1 MRCFHVE
8 TVYPRGSLSTN
19 MPQPL
24 KSLNFTKKI
33 SRKPRKMAL
42 NIPDSV
48 ISSSLQNP
56 PFFADKTHMLKVA
69 NLLKTF
75 KKSNAVDHLSFEV
88 MPGEVLGLLGPNGA
102 GKTTTLRAIA
112 GVMSFDKGEIAID
125 NHSIVNSAIEAK
137 RRMAYLPDQSTFFD
151 NLTCW
156 EHVRFVAS
164 VYKVEDYENKG
175 RALFDRLELTEKINE
190 FPSELSKGMRQ
201 RLGLICALLHSPKLL
216 LLDEPMTG
224 LDPKG
229 IRTVH
234 EIIKEISA
242 AGGSVILSS
251 HLLSILE
258 EVCTKVLVM
267 DHGKSKL
274 YGTVEE
280 IRSKV
285 RELGKHAS
293 LEDMFFHATKD
304 AA

>member
-1 MRCFHVE
+1 
-8 TVYPRGSLSTN
+8 
-19 MPQPL
+19 
-24 KSLNFTKKI
+24 
-33 SRKPRKMAL
+33 
-42 NIPDSV
+42 
-48 ISSSLQNP
+48 
-56 PFFADKTHMLKVA
+56 MLKVS
-69 NLLKTF
+69 NLNKTF
-75 KKSNAVDHLSFEV
+75 KKSNAVDNLSFEV

-112 GVMSFDKGEIAID
+112 GVMNFNYGEITIGEHCIQD
-125 NHSIVNSAIEAK
+125 SPIEAK
-137 RRMAYLPDQSTFFD
+137 KQMAYLPDQSAFFD

-164 VYKVEDYENKG
+164 VYQVADYETKG
-175 RALFDRLELTEKINE
+175 RALFDRFELTDKINE

-229 IRTVH
+229 IRTVNEVIR
-234 EIIKEISA
+234 EIAA

-274 YGTVEE
+274 YGTIDE
-280 IRSKV
+280 IRTKTKD
-285 RELGKHAS
+285 LAKDAS